1 MTERIICAGFGGQGI
16 MAMGKILALSAMRE
30 GKSATWLPSY
40 GAEVRGGTAHCMVVI
55 SDSEIASPYVERAD
69 TLIIMNGPSLAKFK
83 DAIRNKG
90 LLLVNSSMADC
101 KATSRRLDVVCAP
114 VTDMAARLGMEKVA
128 NTVAIG
134 IYLAKR
140 KIISLKT
147 MERSIEEVLRHRE
160 KLIAVNKRALEEGF
174 FWAQKSGNRVRGTG
188 YRKTEPRTLFPEP

>member
-1 MTERIICAGFGGQGI
+1 MTEKIICAGFGGQGI

-30 GKSATWLPSY
+30 GKYATWLPSY

-55 SDSEIASPYVERAD
+55 SDEEIASPCIEKAD

-83 DAIRNKG
+83 NSIRNKG

-101 KATSRRLDVVCAP
+101 KATSRRLDIVCAP
-114 VTDMAARLGMEKVA
+114 VTDMASKLGMEKVA

-134 IYLAKR
+134 IYLARR

-147 MERSIEEVLRHRE
+147 MERSIEEVLSHRE

-174 FWAQKSGNRVRGTG
+174 FWAQKQEG
-188 YRKTEPRTLFPEP
+188 RK